1 MKLLL
6 QRLADRIAFYEWA
19 YGHLGESDSDIGA
32 LGEFVAARTLG
43 CLSPKRAVN
52 AAFDLVTKDGLN
64 LEVKTTSKLS
74 RKGVYMWDISDQR
87 TALEGKR
94 PLADA
99 WIFLKA
105 RFPAEAA
112 ERRAFDPFESKY
124 WTCAVL
130 SGGKLRASGIV
141 RELRESTL
149 VRLGAAFG
157 PLDGLGKA
165 LREAVAP

>member
-32 LGEFVAARTLG
+32 LGEFVAAHALG
-43 CLSPKRAVN
+43 CLSPKRAVK
-52 AAFDLVTKDGLN
+52 ATFDLVTRDGLN

-87 TALEGKR
+87 TALKGKS

-105 RFPAEAA
+105 QFPAGAA
-112 ERRAFDPFESKY
+112 ERRTFDPFESKY

-130 SGGKLRASGIV
+130 SGERLRASGII

-149 VRLGAAFG
+149 VRLGAVFG
-157 PLDGLGKA
+157 PLDGLGKV
-165 LREAVAP
+165 LRETVAP